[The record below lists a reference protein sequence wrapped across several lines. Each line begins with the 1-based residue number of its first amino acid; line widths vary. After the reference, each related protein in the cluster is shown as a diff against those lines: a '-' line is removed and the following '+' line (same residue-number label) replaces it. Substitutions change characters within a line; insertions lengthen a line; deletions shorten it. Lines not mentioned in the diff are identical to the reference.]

1 MKALVLEAPEKIS
14 VRDIDEFPLKPPLVK
29 VKVEACGI
37 CGSDIRYLHGE
48 NPWALHTL
56 GEARPNPPNIVL
68 GHEYCGTVVD
78 SPDPVF
84 ENLVG
89 KRIAVFAYRPCSAC
103 YMCKTG
109 RENLCPATIHMGH
122 GAGWGTRDYYPGGM
136 AEYSLAWGDLAYLL
150 PESISSE
157 EAAMID
163 VLGVGLHASDVGRI
177 VPGEPAA
184 VLGCGPIGAA
194 ILQFARLA
202 GASPVIVTDIYK
214 KALSIAAE
222 TGADYTLDAA
232 AENVREAIMEIT
244 KGRGCASVFDT
255 IGSTETIRQGLAVTG
270 KQGNFVEVA
279 VHNVTIPLNL
289 LEIGSERNIRSSS
302 NAMIAD
308 WQTCI
313 NYLETKRINVKP
325 WITHRFPLK
334 DAVEGFAVMDEK
346 EKHGAFKIVI
356 NP

>member
-1 MKALVLEAPEKIS
+1 MKALVLESPETIR
-14 VRDIDEFPLKPPLVK
+14 VRNIDEFPVAPPLIK

-37 CGSDIRYLHGE
+37 CGSDIRYYHGE

-56 GEARPNPPNIVL
+56 GETRPNPPNIVL

-78 SPDPVF
+78 VPDKAF
-84 ENLVG
+84 EGLAG

-109 RENLCPATIHMGH
+109 RENLCPDTIHLGH
-122 GAGWGTRDYYPGGM
+122 GAGWGERDFYPGGM
-136 AEYSLAWGDLAYLL
+136 AEYGLAWGDLAYPL

-157 EAAMID
+157 EAALID

-202 GASPVIVTDIYK
+202 GAAPVIVTDIYK
-214 KALSIAAE
+214 IALDIAEA
-222 TGADYTLDAA
+222 TGADYALDAA
-232 AENVREAIMEIT
+232 SGNIVEAVREIT
-244 KGRGCASVFDT
+244 GGRGCSAVFDT
-255 IGSTETIRQGLAVTG
+255 IGTEETIRQGLAVTG

-289 LEIGSERNIRSSS
+289 LELGSERSIRSSS

-313 NYLETKRINVKP
+313 NYLETKRLNVKP
-325 WITHRFPLK
+325 WITHRFPLT
-334 DAVEGFAVMDEK
+334 DAVEGFRVMDEK
-346 EKHGAFKIVI
+346 EKHGAFKIII